1 MNVPRIRFKGFNDE
15 WKTSGFNSLFCFLR
29 NNSLSR
35 ANLTTEGDVIN
46 IHYGDVLIKY
56 GDVAYMDMLQSQYI
70 ANTEL
75 AKSLFI
81 SCPLK
86 DGDIII
92 ADAAEDSTV
101 GKCTEIRGLRHRKA
115 VSGLHT
121 IPCRPIYEMA
131 SGYMGCYINSN
142 SYHNQ
147 LLPLI
152 QGTKISSISK
162 LALSQTALSMPSS
175 AKEQQSIAQYFR
187 NLDSLIQTTEKKI
200 ASLKQVKEASLQTMF
215 PVEGETVP
223 KVRFKGFDGEWEVEQ
238 ASTIFKTYNERN
250 HPELPV
256 LSAFQDIRGMA
267 IRTDNGYEI
276 SHDKRNE
283 VTYKV
288 VRPGQFVMH
297 LRSFQG
303 GFAHSAVTGITSPA
317 YTILGFKTPSMHNDY
332 FWKIVFMSQIF
343 INRLKTITYGIRD
356 GRSISFQEFERLS
369 FLVPNVKEQDKI
381 AEFIHRLNDKV
392 ELEELRLKKLK
403 QIKSA
408 CLDAMFV

>member
-1 MNVPRIRFKGFNDE
+1 MSNRDNRMNVPRIRFKGFDGEWGKEKLGNLFAERLDNDPKGE
-15 WKTSGFNSLFCFLR
+15 MLSVTMNSGIIKATENGRNDNSNADKSKYKT
-29 NNSLSR
+29 
-35 ANLTTEGDVIN
+35 VKI
-46 IHYGDVLIKY
+46 
-56 GDVAYMDMLQSQYI
+56 
-70 ANTEL
+70 
-75 AKSLFI
+75 
-81 SCPLK
+81 
-86 DGDIII
+86 GDI
-92 ADAAEDSTV
+92 AYNSMRMWQ
-101 GKCTEIRGLRHRKA
+101 G
-115 VSGLHT
+115 
-121 IPCRPIYEMA
+121 A
-131 SGYMGCYINSN
+131 SGCSSFEGIVSPAYTVVVPLNGKNSQFF
-142 SYHNQ
+142 SYYFKTAK
-147 LLPLI
+147 LI
-152 QGTKISSISK
+152 TEFRLYSQGLTQDTWNLKYPAFGRISI
-162 LALSQTALSMPSS
+162 LYPDNLD
-175 AKEQQSIAQYFR
+175 EQKAIAQYFR
-187 NLDSLIQTTEKKI
+187 KLDSLIQTTEKKI
-200 ASLKQVKEASLQTMF
+200 ASLKQVKEASLQAMF
-215 PVEGETVP
+215 PAEGETVP
-223 KVRFKGFDGEWEVEQ
+223 KVRFKGFEGEWEVEQ